1 MRDAE
6 FQTLDKLMTRGDGLL
21 GFRLVVLDTS
31 IRRDRTARNPRTG
44 ELIHLPEERSVA
56 FRPAQV
62 LKKQLSESGKRKDK

>member
-1 MRDAE
+1 MKDTV
-6 FQTLDKLMTRGDGLL
+6 FQTLDKLMTRGD
-21 GFRLVVLDTS
+21 RLQGSRFAVLDTS

-62 LKKQLSESGKRKDK
+62 LKKTVE